1 MDEIVQ
7 QFKEE
12 HKVPFPTAVHIDTID
27 AVPRACRVH
36 WSVNNFERVESVQ
49 FATSCLI
56 DYDGDSKQ
64 IATIHELPG
73 ITEMSNE

>member
-12 HKVPFPTAVHIDTID
+12 HKVPFPTAVQIDTID
-27 AVPRACRVH
+27 AMPKACRVL
-36 WSVNNFERVESVQ
+36 WSVNNFERVDAVK
-49 FATSCLI
+49 FTTSCLI

-64 IATIHELPG
+64 ITTIHDLPG
-73 ITEMSNE
+73 ITEVSNE

>member
-12 HKVPFPTAVHIDTID
+12 HKVPFPAAVQIDTID
-27 AVPRACRVH
+27 TVPRACRVL
-36 WSVNNFERVESVQ
+36 WSVNNFERVDAVK
-49 FATSCLI
+49 FITSCLI

-64 IATIHELPG
+64 IITVHDLPG
-73 ITEMSNE
+73 ITEVGNE

>member
-12 HKVPFPTAVHIDTID
+12 HRVPFPTAVHIDTID
-27 AVPRACRVH
+27 TVPRACRVL
-36 WSVNNFERVESVQ
+36 WSVNNFERVEAVT
-49 FATSCLI
+49 FTTSCLI

-64 IATIHELPG
+64 ISAIHELPG
-73 ITEMSNE
+73 ITEVTNE